1 LELEDSCFKKKN
13 EQTAHKFF
21 SVFSIKRADARRDQ
35 MIYHINNKKRNSFLK
50 YGHLIPT
57 TQIWDRR
64 APPLFSFTDTP
75 YNRVMSFDNF
85 QIVNEDITQAEF
97 DQLQFALQ
105 LSRNEVAAC
114 GLTYQQIFELQTREL
129 SPEDYE
135 LLSRLDEK
143 VAKKT
148 LRKEQVENFPSFEVT
163 NDNIQQFSDPCSI
176 CMSNYEVGDTVK
188 TIPCGNEHTFHSHC
202 IDQWLTTSSVS
213 CPLCKVS
220 LEIFFQE

>member
-1 LELEDSCFKKKN
+1 LNDTYNPFIGYDNPQIFNN
-13 EQTAHKFF
+13 E
-21 SVFSIKRADARRDQ
+21 V
-35 MIYHINNKKRNSFLK
+35 
-50 YGHLIPT
+50 
-57 TQIWDRR
+57 
-64 APPLFSFTDTP
+64 
-75 YNRVMSFDNF
+75 
-85 QIVNEDITQAEF
+85 TQAEF
-97 DQLQFALQ
+97 DQLQLALQ
-105 LSRNEVAAC
+105 LSSNEVAAC

-143 VAKKT
+143 VEKKT
-148 LRKEQVENFPSFEVT
+148 LRKEQVETFPSFEVT

-176 CMSNYEVGDTVK
+176 CMSNHEVGDIVK
-188 TIPCGNEHTFHSHC
+188 TIPCGNNHTFHSQC